1 MIKQGLKNF
10 LKNLSCVFT
19 PLGTMFLGMMIGF
32 SVLIPGV
39 LSAGASL
46 VGGMKELSD
55 NVNLDFYTL
64 LQDVW
69 AAVRA
74 LDWDAP
80 LQAIKTLLSSAWWHD
95 TLTQVLN
102 SILGTD
108 YESFAEQVA
117 ELVGSFISNVVHYVR
132 VFFVCWGLGFV
143 AGFFL
148 VKLRIRRTA
157 EKGTIWKILL
167 ATVLHAVLMTA
178 LVILSLVLLLKW
190 GWSIAVSTP
199 LIIVLVSAYCLTEAY
214 FIYGRKKVPFKR
226 IVNAKNTGVYA
237 LTCLMIFLIAACF
250 VVIGCLINLLMGL
263 FIGLAILEIAIIVI
277 NRNADLYV
285 QSVVLEAQNKE

>member
-1 MIKQGLKNF
+1 MIQQGLKNF
-10 LKNLSCVFT
+10 LKNLSRVFT
-19 PLGTMFLGMMIGF
+19 PLGAMFLGMMIGF

-39 LSAGASL
+39 LAAGSQL
-46 VGGMKELSD
+46 VGGIKELSD
-55 NVNLDFYTL
+55 NVNLDFYLL

-80 LQAIKTLLSSAWWHD
+80 LGALRTLFSSAWWHD

-117 ELVGSFISNVVHYVR
+117 ELVGSFTSTVVHYVT
-132 VFFVCWGLGFV
+132 VFFVAWGLGFI

-148 VKLRIRRTA
+148 VKLQIRRTA
-157 EKGTIWKILL
+157 DKGSVWKLLL
-167 ATVLHAVLMTA
+167 ATLVHAVLMTA
-178 LVILSLVLLLKW
+178 LVIVFLVLLLNW
-190 GWSIAVSTP
+190 GWSVAISTP

-214 FIYGRKKVPFKR
+214 LIYGRKKVPFKR
-226 IVNAKNTGVYA
+226 IVNVKNTGVYA
-237 LTCLMIFLIAACF
+237 LTCLLIFLIAICI
-250 VVIGCLINLLMGL
+250 VVIGCLINVLMGL
-263 FIGLAILEIAIIVI
+263 FIGLSILEIAIIVI

-285 QSVVLEAQNKE
+285 QSVVLEEQNKA